1 MKNPFK
7 WSGSKVKTQ
16 SSDEYVGSATFF
28 YSRPVAP
35 VDETQALS
43 IPAIK
48 AAVELISNSISQ
60 LPIHLYVENE
70 ADQSVEKIKND
81 PRVNR
86 LNCTA
91 NNYDVG
97 QVIKKQIVQDYLLRG
112 KAYVYK
118 KEDGS
123 LHVLPARNVNEEG
136 MTKDYISF
144 IKKTYQYNGMETLW
158 LDDTEVFEINSGTNG
173 LLYDN
178 AQLIQIALNQL
189 DYTDSLLGNAAIPTG
204 ILKASSRLTEKAI
217 NNLRESWTSLYRGSK
232 NTGKTIIL
240 EEGMDY
246 HPLSLSPDKMQM
258 VESQKAIVSEVARI
272 FSIPESMINSHANKY
287 ASLEQNNLTFLQS
300 CIGPIITSIEGYLN
314 KNLLTDTEKAL
325 GYHFRF
331 KTEEIL
337 RTTEKEK
344 MDTIEAAF
352 KSGLLSFNEA
362 RHKLHQPKVKDDYY
376 LLSLGS
382 VIKNADTGELTIP
395 NMGVVDNKNNQKEEN
410 STNENGNKNDQSNQ
424 SNV

>member
-16 SSDEYVGSATFF
+16 SSDDYVGSATFF
-28 YSRPVAP
+28 YSRPAAP
-35 VDETQALS
+35 VDENQALS

-81 PRVNR
+81 PRVSR
-86 LNCTA
+86 LNSVA

-123 LHVLPARNVNEEG
+123 LYTLPAKNVVEQG
-136 MTKDYISF
+136 ITKDYISF
-144 IKKTYQYNGMETLW
+144 IKKSYQYNGLETLW

-178 AQLIQIALNQL
+178 AQLIQIALKQL
-189 DYTDSLLGNAAIPTG
+189 DYTNSLLGNSAIPTG
-204 ILKASSRLTEKAI
+204 ILKATSRLTEKAI
-217 NNLRESWTSLYRGSK
+217 NNLRTSWEKLYSGTE

-246 HPLSLSPDKMQM
+246 HPLSLSPDKLQM

-300 CIGPIITSIEGYLN
+300 CIGPIIISIEGYLN

-344 MDTIEAAF
+344 IETILAAF
-352 KSGLLSFNEA
+352 KGGLLSINEA
-362 RHKLHQPKVKDDYY
+362 RHKFHEPKVKDDYY
-376 LLSLGS
+376 SLSIGDVLKYESGDL
-382 VIKNADTGELTIP
+382 VNLNLVGQQT
-395 NMGVVDNKNNQKEEN
+395 NNNQKEDN